1 MKTKFSIVITT
12 KNRLNDLQVTLASLA
27 YHLQRNDVELLIC
40 DDASIDG
47 TQEFLKNYYFK
58 NKLVFNEKSKG
69 LIANRNTLN
78 NLAKGTYII
87 SLDDDA
93 NFLSQNVLEEIERC
107 FIRHPTC
114 AVQSLRIFWG
124 AEVPS
129 SFAEKTISQKSKG
142 FVGCGHVWRKKAWEE
157 IPNYP
162 AWFVFYGEEEFAAI
176 QLLKNNWKII
186 YNPKVL
192 VHHKVDVKSRKNNK
206 DYRIRLRRS
215 LRSGWY
221 LYLLF
226 YPLKE
231 IPRRFLY
238 TLWIQLKNKT
248 FKGDIK
254 ATIAILQ
261 ALVDVF
267 LNIPKLIKNSN
278 RLTKKEFK
286 LYQELPD
293 TKLYWYPNKE

>member
-1 MKTKFSIVITT
+1 MIKFSIVITT
-12 KNRLNDLQVTLASLA
+12 RNRFQDLKITLKTLEDLLGSNEL
-27 YHLQRNDVELLIC
+27 ELLIC
-40 DDASIDG
+40 DDASEDE
-47 TQEFLKNYYFK
+47 TTEFLKGYYAK
-58 NKLVFNEKSKG
+58 HTLIFNQKPKG

-78 NLAKGTYII
+78 NLAKGMYII

-107 FIRHPTC
+107 FIKHPTC

-129 SFAEKTISQKSKG
+129 SFAEKTISQKSRG

-162 AWFVFYGEEEFAAI
+162 AWFVFYGEEDFAAF
-176 QLLKNNWKII
+176 QLLKNHWEII
-186 YNPKVL
+186 YNPNVL
-192 VHHKVDVKSRKNNK
+192 IHHRVDIKSRKNNN

-231 IPRRFLY
+231 IPRRFMY
-238 TLWIQLKNKT
+238 TLWIQLKKKT
-248 FKGDIK
+248 FKGDVK

-261 ALVDVF
+261 ALFDVF

>member
-1 MKTKFSIVITT
+1 MKFSIVITT
-12 KNRLNDLQVTLASLA
+12 RNRLKDLKITLKSLGKI
-27 YHLQRNDVELLIC
+27 LVRNDIELLIC

-47 TQEFLKNYYFK
+47 TQEFLKEKYSEHHLIL
-58 NKLVFNEKSKG
+58 NKKSKG

-78 NLAKGTYII
+78 NLAKGEYII

-93 NFLSQNVLEEIERC
+93 HFLTENVVEEIEKC
-107 FIRHPTC
+107 FVENPTC

-124 AEVPS
+124 IETPNVLV
-129 SFAEKTISQKSKG
+129 EKDTSQICKG
-142 FVGCGHVWRKKAWEE
+142 FVGCGHVWRKKAWDE

-162 AWFVFYGEEEFAAI
+162 QWFVFYGEEDFASF
-176 QLLKNNWKII
+176 QLLKEGWEVI

-192 VHHKVDVKSRKNNK
+192 VHHRVDIKSRKKQK
-206 DYRIRLRRS
+206 DYRLRLRRS

-226 YPLKE
+226 YPIKE

-238 TLWIQLKNKT
+238 TLWIQVKKKT
-248 FKGDIK
+248 FKGDVK
-254 ATIAILQ
+254 ATLAIIQ
-261 ALVDVF
+261 ALLDIF
-267 LNIPKLIKNSN
+267 YNIPKLSKNSN

-293 TKLYWYPNKE
+293 TKLYWDPNKE